1 MPLIDSKPDA
11 VALIYA
17 RALFD
22 VVRTGAG
29 AGGVQQAA
37 EGALAELQQVLEEAH
52 MSERQLARKQR
63 LLAEE
68 RELLAQLAA
77 MEGLIGQGQA
87 RLRAAEAG
95 SATADVLSSNT
106 AQALSNGSQPAYENS
121 FETDDELSIGLE
133 SGVVSGSGALD
144 SGRARARAGPGR
156 PCRSQ

>member
-1 MPLIDSKPDA
+1 
-11 VALIYA
+11 
-17 RALFD
+17 
-22 VVRTGAG
+22 
-29 AGGVQQAA
+29 
-37 EGALAELQQVLEEAH
+37 
-52 MSERQLARKQR
+52 
-63 LLAEE
+63 
-68 RELLAQLAA
+68 

-144 SGRARARAGPGR
+144 SGRARARAR
-156 PCRSQ
+156 SCRWAHELLLAMPSAKALMPESPRRLPRTKRACGCAGISTQS